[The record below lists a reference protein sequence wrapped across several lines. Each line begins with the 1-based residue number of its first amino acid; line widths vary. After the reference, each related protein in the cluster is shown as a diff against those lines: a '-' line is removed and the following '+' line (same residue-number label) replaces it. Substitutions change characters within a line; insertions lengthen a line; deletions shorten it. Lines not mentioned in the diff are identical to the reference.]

1 MLTRPTSAKAAEV
14 AVAALVMRWSPLLR
28 SSTEIHRRKGAV
40 CLREALPPLL
50 RPHPHLHPHF
60 HFHWRGERKSAAMKV
75 PLPPP
80 PPRNVLSLVD
90 QPT

>member
-14 AVAALVMRWSPLLR
+14 AAAALVMRWSLLLR
-28 SSTEIHRRKGAV
+28 SLTEIHRKKGV

-50 RPHPHLHPHF
+50 RPHCHLHF

-80 PPRNVLSLVD
+80 RNVLPLVE